1 METLKKFM
9 KKKLNTTHFSG
20 QLKFIIVSPNI
31 QNTKEQSHFMFI
43 NNLLKPY
50 TYVDFLNFYHRSICE
65 KLFQAQGMICTY
77 AFLDYLRTFLQA

>member
-1 METLKKFM
+1 MR
-9 KKKLNTTHFSG
+9 KKLNTTHFSG

-50 TYVDFLNFYHRSICE
+50 TYVDFLNFYHN
-65 KLFQAQGMICTY
+65 L
-77 AFLDYLRTFLQA
+77 